1 MTKYLF
7 LIAFCFVFTFSC
19 KDGGKSSAKGTLA
32 VIETSHGN
40 IKIRLYDS
48 TPKHKEN
55 FIKLVKSGFYDGL
68 LFHRVISGF
77 MMQGGDPV
85 SKDAPPGI
93 MLGNGGPGY
102 TIPAEIGAKHFKGAL
117 AAARLGDSA
126 NPKRESSGSQFYI
139 VQGKPVSSDEL
150 IMMTRSKNIAY
161 TEEDKKKYATLGGA
175 PFLDGEYTVFG
186 EVVEGLNVVDAIC
199 SQPCEPNSRPVT
211 DVKMKIRML

>member
-1 MTKYLF
+1 MKNYVIILLLSLGTT
-7 LIAFCFVFTFSC
+7 IACNE
-19 KDGGKSSAKGTLA
+19 GNKSSTKGTLA
-32 VIETSHGN
+32 VIETPHGN
-40 IKIRLYDS
+40 IKIKLYDS

-68 LFHRVISGF
+68 LFHRVIQGF

-139 VQGKPVSSDEL
+139 VQGRPMSADEL
-150 IMMTRSKNIAY
+150 NMMSRGKNVQY
-161 TEEDKKKYATLGGA
+161 TEEEKQKYSTIGGS
-175 PFLDGEYTVFG
+175 PFLDGDYTVFG
-186 EVVEGLNVVDAIC
+186 EVVDGLKVVDAIC
-199 SQPCEPNSRPVT
+199 NQPSNENSRPLT
-211 DVKMKIRML
+211 DVKMKIRLL